1 MARARRW
8 THGSLVVVSALVLG
22 FSLGFFVAAQIG
34 PISLLVM
41 RTVLRGALAAGLA
54 IGAGAAVIDA
64 SYAALGQAGAAA
76 VLEIDALRLALG
88 VLGALVLVGLGVR
101 TLWSA
106 FRVRA
111 GLEVDSEVA
120 TPRRAFFTS
129 LAATASN
136 PSTIASWAAIFAAAT
151 TAGAAAGA
159 GATVA
164 MLGGVALGTATWFSG
179 LCLVL
184 WVVRRRVGPGAL
196 RGVDVLAGSG
206 LVAFGGLL
214 GWKTLG
220 DADG

>member
-1 MARARRW
+1 MA
-8 THGSLVVVSALVLG
+8 ALAIG

-41 RTVLRGALAAGLA
+41 RTVLRGALTAGLA
-54 IGAGAAVIDA
+54 IGLGAAVIDA
-64 SYAALGQAGAAA
+64 TYAALGQAGAAA
-76 VLEIDALRLALG
+76 VLEIDALRLVLGVVGAVVLVALG
-88 VLGALVLVGLGVR
+88 AR

-111 GLEVDSEVA
+111 GMEADSEVA
-120 TPRRAFFTS
+120 TPRRAFLTS

-159 GATVA
+159 SGTVL
-164 MLGGVALGTATWFSG
+164 MLLGVAIGTTTRFTG
-179 LCLVL
+179 LCGVL
-184 WVVRRRVGPGAL
+184 WVVRRRVGPRAL

-206 LVAFGGLL
+206 LVVFGGVL
-214 GWKTLG
+214 GWKTLS
-220 DADG
+220 DESSSA

>member
-1 MARARRW
+1 V
-8 THGSLVVVSALVLG
+8 GSLLIG

-64 SYAALGQAGAAA
+64 TYAALGQAGAAA
-76 VLEIDALRLALG
+76 VLEIDALRLTLG
-88 VLGALVLVGLGVR
+88 VVGAVVLLALGVR
-101 TLWSA
+101 TLWMA

-111 GLEVDSEVA
+111 GMEADSEVA
-120 TPRRAFFTS
+120 TPRRAFLTS

-159 GATVA
+159 GGTVL
-164 MLGGVALGTATWFSG
+164 MLLGVACGTATWFSG

-184 WVVRRRVGPGAL
+184 WVVRRRVGTRAL
-196 RGVDVLAGSG
+196 RGVDVIAGSG
-206 LVAFGGLL
+206 LVAFGGVL
-214 GWKTLG
+214 GWQTLS
-220 DADG
+220 DDSSA

>member
-1 MARARRW
+1 M
-8 THGSLVVVSALVLG
+8 GSLLIG

-41 RTVLRGALAAGLA
+41 RTVLGGALTAGLA

-64 SYAALGQAGAAA
+64 LYAALGQAGAAA
-76 VLEIDALRLALG
+76 VLQIDAVRLAFG
-88 VLGALVLVGLGVR
+88 VIGAVVLIGLGCR

-106 FRVRA
+106 FRVRS
-111 GLEVDSEVA
+111 GLESSSEVA
-120 TPRRAFFTS
+120 TPRRAFLTS

-151 TAGAAAGA
+151 TAGAAASA
-159 GATVA
+159 GGTAL
-164 MLGGVALGTATWFSG
+164 MLIGVAVGTATWFSG

-184 WVVRRRVGPGAL
+184 SLVRRRVGPRAL
-196 RGVDVLAGSG
+196 RGVDVIAGSG

-214 GWKTLG
+214 AVQTVGEERSG
-220 DADG
+220 

>member
-1 MARARRW
+1 V
-8 THGSLVVVSALVLG
+8 GSLLIG
-22 FSLGFFVAAQIG
+22 FSLGFLVAAQIG

-64 SYAALGQAGAAA
+64 TYAALGQAGAAA
-76 VLEIDALRLALG
+76 VLEIDALRLTLG
-88 VLGALVLVGLGVR
+88 VVGAVVLLALGVR
-101 TLWSA
+101 TLWMA

-111 GLEVDSEVA
+111 GMEADSEVA
-120 TPRRAFFTS
+120 TPRRAFLTS

-159 GATVA
+159 GGTVL
-164 MLGGVALGTATWFSG
+164 MLLGVACGTATWFSG

-184 WVVRRRVGPGAL
+184 WVVRRRVGTRAL
-196 RGVDVLAGSG
+196 RGVDVIAGSG
-206 LVAFGGLL
+206 LVAFGGVL
-214 GWKTLG
+214 GWHTLS
-220 DADG
+220 DDSSA

>member
-1 MARARRW
+1 
-8 THGSLVVVSALVLG
+8 VSALILG

-41 RTVLRGALAAGLA
+41 RTVLRGALTAGLA
-54 IGAGAAVIDA
+54 IGAGAAVVDA

-88 VLGALVLVGLGVR
+88 VLGAVVLVALGVR

-159 GATVA
+159 GDTVA

-184 WVVRRRVGPGAL
+184 WVVRRRIGPRAL

>member
-1 MARARRW
+1 V
-8 THGSLVVVSALVLG
+8 GALLIG
-22 FSLGFFVAAQIG
+22 FSLGLFVAAQIG

-64 SYAALGQAGAAA
+64 TYAALGQAGAAA

-88 VLGALVLVGLGVR
+88 AVGAAVLVGLGVR
-101 TLWSA
+101 TLWMA

-111 GLEVDSEVA
+111 GMEADSEVA
-120 TPRRAFFTS
+120 TPRRAFLTS

-136 PSTIASWAAIFAAAT
+136 PTTIASWAAIFAAAT

-159 GATVA
+159 GGTAL
-164 MLGGVALGTATWFSG
+164 MLVGVACGTATWFSG

-184 WVVRRRVGPGAL
+184 WVVRRRVGTRAL
-196 RGVDVLAGSG
+196 RGVDALAGSG
-206 LVAFGGLL
+206 LVAFGGVL
-214 GWKTLG
+214 GWQTLS
-220 DADG
+220 DDSSA

>member
-1 MARARRW
+1 VRPRG
-8 THGSLVVVSALVLG
+8 TIDGVSALLIG

-64 SYAALGQAGAAA
+64 TYAALGQAGAAA

-88 VLGALVLVGLGVR
+88 VIGALVLLALGVR

-111 GLEVDSEVA
+111 GMEVEADVA
-120 TPRRAFFTS
+120 TPRRAFLTS

-151 TAGAAAGA
+151 TAGAVSG
-159 GATVA
+159 GGGTVV
-164 MLGGVALGTATWFSG
+164 MLAGVALGTATWFSG
-179 LCLVL
+179 LCLAL
-184 WVVRRRVGPGAL
+184 WAVRRRIGPRAL

-206 LVAFGGLL
+206 LVVFGGVL
-214 GWKTLG
+214 GWKTLNDEG
-220 DADG
+220 

>member
-1 MARARRW
+1 M
-8 THGSLVVVSALVLG
+8 GALLIG

-41 RTVLRGALAAGLA
+41 RTVLRGALTAGLA
-54 IGAGAAVIDA
+54 IGAGAAVIDMT
-64 SYAALGQAGAAA
+64 YAALGQAGAAA

-88 VLGALVLVGLGVR
+88 VAGAVVLVGLGVR

-111 GLEVDSEVA
+111 GMETDSEVA
-120 TPRRAFFTS
+120 TPRRAFLTS

-151 TAGAAAGA
+151 TAGAAASG
-159 GATVA
+159 GGTVL
-164 MLGGVALGTATWFSG
+164 MLVGVAAGTATWFTG

-184 WVVRRRVGPGAL
+184 GVVRRRVGPRAL
-196 RGVDVLAGSG
+196 RGVDALAGSG
-206 LVAFGGLL
+206 LVAFGGVL
-214 GWKTLG
+214 GWKTL
-220 DADG
+220 ADDSSG

>member
-1 MARARRW
+1 
-8 THGSLVVVSALVLG
+8 VSALLIG

-41 RTVLRGALAAGLA
+41 RTVLRGALTAGLA

-88 VLGALVLVGLGVR
+88 VAGAIVLVGLGVR

-111 GLEVDSEVA
+111 GMEADSEVA
-120 TPRRAFFTS
+120 TPRRAFLTS

-151 TAGAAAGA
+151 TAGAVSG
-159 GATVA
+159 GGGTVV
-164 MLGGVALGTATWFSG
+164 MLCGVALGTATWFTG

-184 WVVRRRVGPGAL
+184 WAVRRRVGPRAL

-206 LVAFGGLL
+206 LVVFGGVL
-214 GWKTLG
+214 GAKTLG
-220 DADG
+220 DDG